1 MIDRM
6 PSQAV
11 NMGRLI
17 GGHQV
22 DCYDNLRMDRNAFG
36 RLCVLLRSRGGL
48 VDGRHVTVEEQ
59 VAMFLSIL
67 AHHKKNRVV
76 KFNHQRS
83 GQTVSQYVHAVL
95 LAVLK
100 MHTVLFVKPDPVPTD
115 STNPRWKWFK
125 QSNGF
130 GSGTGVGGSKKGS
143 GGTRRVWAQREE
155 KVLMDALKDLV
166 VKGQKSDNG
175 FRTGYLTKLEIAL
188 RKAFPGTD
196 LQATPHITSKIT
208 TWRKHY
214 SSIVSA
220 KRLATG
226 VGFNTTTNQLECTD
240 DLWDAIVKKDPTM
253 KLLRHK
259 EWPYFV
265 DWIDIFGKDRATGET
280 AEEVPEAIGE
290 MDETVHPNVNN
301 TQESNDANESGINK
315 NPTQAQ
321 EEQEENSASRKGKG
335 VPRSRSANKKRRS
348 VSDQSDPRLT
358 KLFGE
363 FCKNTG
369 DRLETIASRIGY
381 DHDLGVARK
390 QIYKQLGNID
400 GLSIKDKLDVS
411 KIIGG
416 KVETLEIW
424 TTLPDE
430 ARVVFVMDILGRS

>member
-1 MIDRM
+1 MEHS
-6 PSQAV
+6 SQ
-11 NMGRLI
+11 
-17 GGHQV
+17 
-22 DCYDNLRMDRNAFG
+22 
-36 RLCVLLRSRGGL
+36 
-48 VDGRHVTVEEQ
+48 
-59 VAMFLSIL
+59 
-67 AHHKKNRVV
+67 
-76 KFNHQRS
+76 
-83 GQTVSQYVHAVL
+83 
-95 LAVLK
+95 
-100 MHTVLFVKPDPVPTD
+100 
-115 STNPRWKWFK
+115 

-130 GSGTGVGGSKKGS
+130 GFCSGTGVGVSKKGS

-220 KRLATG
+220 KRLSTG

-265 DWIDIFGKDRATGET
+265 DWIDIFGKYRATGET
-280 AEEVPEAIGE
+280 AEEVPKAIGE
-290 MDETVHPNVNN
+290 MDGPNVNNPNVNN
-301 TQESNDANESGINK
+301 TQESNDANEPGINK

-335 VPRSRSANKKRRS
+335 VPRSRSANKKRRF
-348 VSDQSDPRLT
+348 VSDQSDPGLT

-390 QIYKQLGNID
+390 QIYEQLGNIY